1 MKGHLIGRIRN
12 TKDFAEERITL
23 RLRLRFILSSA
34 KIQKKVLFLQM
45 KTKYTLLGILP
56 DAKKNYEVSTGY
68 LFTCNVVFG
77 KRTKE

>member
-1 MKGHLIGRIRN
+1 MKGRLIGRIRN

-56 DAKKNYEVSTGY
+56 MLISVDKMYFKICFELVRFGY
-68 LFTCNVVFG
+68 LMLQ
-77 KRTKE
+77 